1 MPTLTNEQWKASMA
15 KNMGDLASVVRDMAM
30 HVYSKHDPEM
40 GGENDG
46 MGEDYDTVNFFDESD
61 LMPEDG
67 GMGMDDPMMGGEEE
81 EMDPM
86 AMSSHGMAMGGM
98 EDPMMG
104 DAGMGGDPMMG
115 DPGMEDPMMEDD
127 LQMMGGM
134 HKGGTMDADDLMNQI
149 DKMNAQLRIA
159 KRNLT
164 RIQKGY
170 NDVSMERSDEE
181 DSPFDEQQDS
191 LDGNE
196 PSPAGEQGGDRE
208 DETFNMQFQSL
219 QKEISKLKGQLNK
232 KNIAKTQVIIPGQA
246 NINKSDSGKS
256 KVIDRDLETEIK
268 KRSYREINALR
279 EDLGMLPKHALT
291 NQSEG

>member
-40 GGENDG
+40 GGEEG
-46 MGEDYDTVNFFDESD
+46 AMGEDYDTVNFFDESD

-67 GMGMDDPMMGGEEE
+67 GMTDPSMMEED

-86 AMSSHGMAMGGM
+86 AMSSHGMSMNDM
-98 EDPMMG
+98 E
-104 DAGMGGDPMMG
+104 DPMMG
-115 DPGMEDPMMEDD
+115 DPGMEDPMMDDD

-134 HKGGTMDADDLMNQI
+134 HKGGTMNADDLMNQI
-149 DKMNAQLRIA
+149 DKMSAQLRIA
-159 KRNLT
+159 KRNLN
-164 RIQKGY
+164 RMQKGY
-170 NDVSMERSDEE
+170 NDVSMERADEE

-219 QKEISKLKGQLNK
+219 QKEISKLKTQLNK
-232 KNIAKTQVIIPGQA
+232 KNIAKTQVITPGIS
-246 NINKSDSGKS
+246 NINKSDSGKGP
-256 KVIDRDLETEIK
+256 VIDRDLETEIK

-291 NQSEG
+291 N